1 MTERITALRIQPRD
15 NVATCVLAQK
25 AGETAAY
32 EADGNT
38 ITVRLLDDIPFGH
51 KLAIRP
57 IAAGGEII
65 KYGYPIGRAV
75 RDIQPG
81 EHVHIRSLLEVS
93 FICSECCL
101 RKRRTNAEVLEKLHQ
116 QSQLFRIAPGV
127 NVQTGVSNMQR
138 CVIPVSVPGALQ
150 T

>member
-32 EADGNT
+32 EAGGNT

-81 EHVHIRSLLEVS
+81 EHVHIHNAGSL
-93 FICSECCL
+93 
-101 RKRRTNAEVLEKLHQ
+101 
-116 QSQLFRIAPGV
+116 
-127 NVQTGVSNMQR
+127 R
-138 CVIPVSVPGALQ
+138 CNG
-150 T
+150 TEGGR

>member
-32 EADGNT
+32 EADGKT
-38 ITVRLLDDIPFGH
+38 VTVRLLDDIPFGH

-57 IAAGGEII
+57 IAAGGEIV

-81 EHVHIRSLLEVS
+81 EHVHIHNVGSL
-93 FICSECCL
+93 
-101 RKRRTNAEVLEKLHQ
+101 
-116 QSQLFRIAPGV
+116 
-127 NVQTGVSNMQR
+127 R
-138 CVIPVSVPGALQ
+138 CNG
-150 T
+150 TEGG

>member
-32 EADGNT
+32 EADGKT
-38 ITVRLLDDIPFGH
+38 VTVRLLDDIPFGH

-57 IAAGGEII
+57 IAAGGEIV

-81 EHVHIRSLLEVS
+81 EHVHIHNTGSL
-93 FICSECCL
+93 
-101 RKRRTNAEVLEKLHQ
+101 
-116 QSQLFRIAPGV
+116 
-127 NVQTGVSNMQR
+127 R
-138 CVIPVSVPGALQ
+138 CNG
-150 T
+150 TEGGR

>member
-25 AGETAAY
+25 TGETAAY

-57 IAAGGEII
+57 IAAGGEIV

-81 EHVHIRSLLEVS
+81 EHVHIHNAGSL
-93 FICSECCL
+93 
-101 RKRRTNAEVLEKLHQ
+101 RRNGTDGG
-116 QSQLFRIAPGV
+116 R
-127 NVQTGVSNMQR
+127 
-138 CVIPVSVPGALQ
+138 
-150 T
+150 

>member
-25 AGETAAY
+25 TGEAAAY
-32 EADGNT
+32 EDTGT
-38 ITVRLLDDIPFGH
+38 IVTVRLLDDIPFGH

-57 IAAGGEII
+57 IAAGEKII

-81 EHVHIRSLLEVS
+81 EHVHIHNVGSL
-93 FICSECCL
+93 
-101 RKRRTNAEVLEKLHQ
+101 
-116 QSQLFRIAPGV
+116 
-127 NVQTGVSNMQR
+127 R
-138 CVIPVSVPGALQ
+138 CGG
-150 T
+150 TEGG

>member
-32 EADGNT
+32 EADGEAV
-38 ITVRLLDDIPFGH
+38 TVRLLDDVPFGH

-57 IAAGGEII
+57 IAAGEEII

-81 EHVHIRSLLEVS
+81 EHVHIHNVGSL
-93 FICSECCL
+93 
-101 RKRRTNAEVLEKLHQ
+101 
-116 QSQLFRIAPGV
+116 
-127 NVQTGVSNMQR
+127 R
-138 CVIPVSVPGALQ
+138 CNG
-150 T
+150 TEGG